1 MNAIKKYLG
10 IVWIALGLYV
20 GYDRILDSIEKISS
34 GKLEDQVFGYVV
46 LLVLV
51 PIITGGLVLFGR
63 YALQGEFD
71 SDK

>member
-1 MNAIKKYLG
+1 MDAIKKYLG

-20 GYDRILDSIEKISS
+20 GYTGILDSVEKISS
-34 GKLEDQVFGYVV
+34 GKLEDEVFGYVV

-51 PIITGGLVLFGR
+51 PIIVGGLVLFGR